1 MKIKY
6 WSRKSMTSITGSRIT
21 QVKYCYYTRA
31 QPATERVWKKSA
43 RTLTPD
49 NRSPCHLFNP
59 SQSPRDMK
67 QIKRGLMPSNS
78 LPSGPFRIQWPCNPT
93 RHCEPAPLRRH
104 AGFQRPLSL
113 GHHDR
118 VEHVVYQSPLK
129 SVQIFSSVGG
139 ISGGF
144 FTATSPSHI
153 TETTTGRREG
163 TFKVSVQT
171 IQI

>member
-6 WSRKSMTSITGSRIT
+6 WSKKSMTSITGSRIT

-31 QPATERVWKKSA
+31 QPATERARKKSA
-43 RTLTPD
+43 RTLIPD
-49 NRSPCHLFNP
+49 NLSPWCLFHP

-67 QIKRGLMPSNS
+67 QIKRRLIASNS

-93 RHCEPAPLRRH
+93 RHCERAPLRRH
-104 AGFQRPLSL
+104 AGFRRPLSL

-118 VEHVVYQSPLK
+118 VEHVVYQSPLI
-129 SVQIFSSVGG
+129 SVQIFSSVGR

-144 FTATSPSHI
+144 LTATSPSHI
-153 TETTTGRREG
+153 TETTTDRREG